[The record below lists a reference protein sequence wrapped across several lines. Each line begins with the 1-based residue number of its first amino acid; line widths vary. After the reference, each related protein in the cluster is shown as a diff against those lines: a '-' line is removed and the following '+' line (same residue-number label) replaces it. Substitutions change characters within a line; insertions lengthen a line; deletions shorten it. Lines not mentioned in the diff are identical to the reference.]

1 VASENEKTVFGL
13 PGLPLESTE
22 APPED
27 KPAAAG
33 ERTLVGLSFG
43 ADELAQLDA
52 AIASVEERAT
62 GPSEAAAKSPTQRSA
77 PLPPPRPRGSTAAA
91 PVIPAPAE
99 SIEPPANATVLMNF
113 ADFGDLDKLLSGEVD
128 AAPAPAAAV
137 EPEPARSAQAAPDP
151 ELPAAPGAT
160 ESSRPAESNATM
172 LFDPDELGDALSSVF
187 GQATSSLSAAGVEA
201 ELEQS
206 SEPDAL
212 SSVFGQATSS
222 LSAAG
227 VEAELEQSSEPDEV
241 DAAFAATGGISAADR
256 TAALAAL
263 EEEQQASARA
273 DVKVSNAF
281 SAPAPTPIA
290 AAEPAP
296 AAAPVAPPATAA
308 GTLLMSSEWLEQ
320 AAAAAVAAAKPAEPK
335 VAPPR
340 AAPAPA
346 PAPTPASNATL
357 YMGPESVVPD
367 SSSTRTAYS
376 AADLSDAKTELPAPE
391 KTKRYQTGAVPR
403 VESHPA
409 QRESQR
415 REAPLAAPARSE
427 SREPAPV
434 RRDTA
439 ALWVAGIAT
448 VLVLAAVAWYF
459 LH

>member
-1 VASENEKTVFGL
+1 MASENEKTVFGL

-172 LFDPDELGDALSSVF
+172 LFDPDELG
-187 GQATSSLSAAGVEA
+187 
-201 ELEQS
+201 
-206 SEPDAL
+206 DAL

>member
-1 VASENEKTVFGL
+1 MASENEKTVFGL
-13 PGLPLESTE
+13 PGLPLDSTE

-91 PVIPAPAE
+91 PVIPAPSA
-99 SIEPPANATVLMNF
+99 SIEPPANATVLINF

-128 AAPAPAAAV
+128 AAPAPPAPV
-137 EPEPARSAQAAPDP
+137 ESEPVLSTQAEPDP
-151 ELPAAPGAT
+151 EPPAVPGAT
-160 ESSRPAESNATM
+160 ESSLPAESNATM
-172 LFDPDELGDALSSVF
+172 LFDADELGDALSSVF

-201 ELEQS
+201 ALEQS
-206 SEPDAL
+206 SEL
-212 SSVFGQATSS
+212 
-222 LSAAG
+222 
-227 VEAELEQSSEPDEV
+227 DEV

-273 DVKVSNAF
+273 DVKVSNAV
-281 SAPAPTPIA
+281 SAPAPVA
-290 AAEPAP
+290 ATEPAL

-340 AAPAPA
+340 ASTAPV
-346 PAPTPASNATL
+346 PTPPPASNATL

-415 REAPLAAPARSE
+415 REAPLAAPTRSE

-459 LH
+459 LR

>member
-1 VASENEKTVFGL
+1 MASENEKTVFGL

-22 APPED
+22 APPDD

-62 GPSEAAAKSPTQRSA
+62 GTSEAAAKSPTQRSA

-91 PVIPAPAE
+91 PLIPALVE
-99 SIEPPANATVLMNF
+99 SLEPPANSTVLMTL
-113 ADFGDLDKLLSGEVD
+113 ADFGDLDKLLSGETD

-137 EPEPARSAQAAPDP
+137 EPEPASSAQSEPAP
-151 ELPAAPGAT
+151 EATPGAT

-172 LFDPDELGDALSSVF
+172 LFDADELGDALSSVF

-201 ELEQS
+201 ELEQA

-212 SSVFGQATSS
+212 SREVGQATSS
-222 LSAAG
+222 LNAVG
-227 VEAELEQSSEPDEV
+227 VEAEPSEPDEV
-241 DAAFAATGGISAADR
+241 DAAFAATSGISADAR
-256 TAALAAL
+256 FAAMAAL
-263 EEEQQASARA
+263 EEEQQRAAARA
-273 DVKVSNAF
+273 EARLPS
-281 SAPAPTPIA
+281 
-290 AAEPAP
+290 
-296 AAAPVAPPATAA
+296 AAAPVAPPAPIAPPATAE
-308 GTLLMSSEWLEQ
+308 GTLLMSSAWLEE
-320 AAAAAVAAAKPAEPK
+320 AVAAAKQAEPKAAETKPAEPK
-335 VAPPR
+335 AEAPR
-340 AAPAPA
+340 PA

-357 YMGPESVVPD
+357 FLGPESIVPD

-391 KTKRYQTGAVPR
+391 KTKRYQTGSVPR
-403 VESHPA
+403 VEARPA
-409 QRESQR
+409 QREPNR
-415 REAPLAAPARSE
+415 REAPAATPERSP
-427 SREPAPV
+427 SHEPSPV

>member
-1 VASENEKTVFGL
+1 MASENEKTVFGL

-22 APPED
+22 APPDD
-27 KPAAAG
+27 KPAAVG

-62 GPSEAAAKSPTQRSA
+62 GPSEAALKLPTQRSA
-77 PLPPPRPRGSTAAA
+77 PLPPPRARGSTAAA

-99 SIEPPANATVLMNF
+99 SSEPPANGTVLMNF
-113 ADFGDLDKLLSGEVD
+113 SDFGDLDKLLSGEAD

-137 EPEPARSAQAAPDP
+137 EPESALSAQTEPDP
-151 ELPAAPGAT
+151 EPTAEPGAT
-160 ESSRPAESNATM
+160 ESSRPAESSATM
-172 LFDPDELGDALSSVF
+172 LFDADELGDALSSVF

-201 ELEQS
+201 ELEQA
-206 SEPDAL
+206 SEPDAR
-212 SSVFGQATSS
+212 SDVFGQVTSS
-222 LSAAG
+222 LSTVG
-227 VEAELEQSSEPDEV
+227 VEAKLEQSSEPDEV
-241 DAAFAATGGISAADR
+241 DAAFAATGGISADAR
-256 TAALAAL
+256 SAALAAL
-263 EEEQQASARA
+263 EEEQQQASARA
-273 DVKVSNAF
+273 DARLA
-281 SAPAPTPIA
+281 SASSAQPPV
-290 AAEPAP
+290 
-296 AAAPVAPPATAA
+296 AAPVAPPATAA

-320 AAAAAVAAAKPAEPK
+320 AAAAAAAAVKPVEPK

-340 AAPAPA
+340 PAPA

-357 YMGPESVVPD
+357 FMGPESVAPD

-403 VESHPA
+403 VESRPA
-409 QRESQR
+409 QRESQL
-415 REAPLAAPARSE
+415 REVPLAAPARTE
-427 SREPAPV
+427 SREPAPA

-448 VLVLAAVAWYF
+448 VLVLAAIAWYLF
-459 LH
+459 R

>member
-1 VASENEKTVFGL
+1 
-13 PGLPLESTE
+13 
-22 APPED
+22 
-27 KPAAAG
+27 
-33 ERTLVGLSFG
+33 
-43 ADELAQLDA
+43 
-52 AIASVEERAT
+52 
-62 GPSEAAAKSPTQRSA
+62 
-77 PLPPPRPRGSTAAA
+77 
-91 PVIPAPAE
+91 
-99 SIEPPANATVLMNF
+99 M
-113 ADFGDLDKLLSGEVD
+113 
-128 AAPAPAAAV
+128 
-137 EPEPARSAQAAPDP
+137 
-151 ELPAAPGAT
+151 
-160 ESSRPAESNATM
+160 
-172 LFDPDELGDALSSVF
+172 
-187 GQATSSLSAAGVEA
+187 
-201 ELEQS
+201 
-206 SEPDAL
+206 
-212 SSVFGQATSS
+212 
-222 LSAAG
+222 
-227 VEAELEQSSEPDEV
+227 EQSSEPDEV

-281 SAPAPTPIA
+281 SAPAPIA

-320 AAAAAVAAAKPAEPK
+320 AAAAALAAAKPAEPK

-346 PAPTPASNATL
+346 PTPTPASNATL
-357 YMGPESVVPD
+357 FMGPESVVPD

>member
-1 VASENEKTVFGL
+1 MASENEKTVFGL

-91 PVIPAPAE
+91 PVIPAA
-99 SIEPPANATVLMNF
+99 SIEPPANGTVLMTL

-137 EPEPARSAQAAPDP
+137 EPEPALSSQAEPAP
-151 ELPAAPGAT
+151 EVPAAPGAT
-160 ESSRPAESNATM
+160 ESSVTAESNATM
-172 LFDPDELGDALSSVF
+172 LFDADELGDALSSVF
-187 GQATSSLSAAGVEA
+187 GQATSSLIAAGVEA
-201 ELEQS
+201 
-206 SEPDAL
+206 A
-212 SSVFGQATSS
+212 
-222 LSAAG
+222 
-227 VEAELEQSSEPDEV
+227 LEQSSEPDEV

-281 SAPAPTPIA
+281 SAPAPIA
-290 AAEPAP
+290 EAEPAP

-320 AAAAAVAAAKPAEPK
+320 AAAAALAAAKPAEPK

-346 PAPTPASNATL
+346 PTPTPASNATL
-357 YMGPESVVPD
+357 FMGPESVVPD

-415 REAPLAAPARSE
+415 REAPLAAPTRSE

>member
-22 APPED
+22 APPDD

-62 GPSEAAAKSPTQRSA
+62 GTSEAAAKSPTQRSA

-91 PVIPAPAE
+91 PLIPALVE
-99 SIEPPANATVLMNF
+99 SLEPPANSTVLMTL
-113 ADFGDLDKLLSGEVD
+113 ADFGDLDKLLSGETD

-137 EPEPARSAQAAPDP
+137 EPEPASSAQSEPAP
-151 ELPAAPGAT
+151 EATPGAT

-172 LFDPDELGDALSSVF
+172 LFDADELGDALSSVF

-201 ELEQS
+201 ELEQA

-212 SSVFGQATSS
+212 SREVGQATSS
-222 LSAAG
+222 LNAVG
-227 VEAELEQSSEPDEV
+227 VEAEPSEPDEV
-241 DAAFAATGGISAADR
+241 DAAFAATSGISADAR
-256 TAALAAL
+256 FAAMAAL
-263 EEEQQASARA
+263 EEEQQRAAARA
-273 DVKVSNAF
+273 EARLPS
-281 SAPAPTPIA
+281 
-290 AAEPAP
+290 
-296 AAAPVAPPATAA
+296 AAAPVAPPAPIAPPATAE
-308 GTLLMSSEWLEQ
+308 GTLLMSSAWLEE
-320 AAAAAVAAAKPAEPK
+320 AVAAAKQAEPKAAETKPAEPK
-335 VAPPR
+335 AEAPR
-340 AAPAPA
+340 PA

-357 YMGPESVVPD
+357 FLGPESIVPD

-391 KTKRYQTGAVPR
+391 KTKRYQTGSVPR
-403 VESHPA
+403 VEARPA
-409 QRESQR
+409 QREPNR
-415 REAPLAAPARSE
+415 REAPAATPERSP
-427 SREPAPV
+427 SHEPSPV